1 MVRQI
6 ILTILL
12 LNAQICFA
20 NMASPITKGTS
31 SGSAFSS
38 RDIDILSETIHIKV
52 SPDFKTASFKV
63 DYRIQ
68 CKADGRQIPLLFLAQ
83 QYSGD
88 FKVRVDGQHVN
99 VQDVPAKYDFSQG
112 SPFFQFSQAF
122 PDRISHGEA
131 ATTTIHW
138 DEQSGSLYQLRD
150 LKYFETSLRKG
161 VHQIQVEY
169 IASTWVDRSA
179 WVKVYSLPY
188 ALMPAKYWNSFGTLT
203 IALDASGFSKVLQ
216 SNLGKPQRG
225 RMDAIAYW
233 SFDKLPLDYLQIS
246 YTPEISNALAKILI
260 QLTPDCLSLFLGL
273 LLMILH
279 LFWLIRRKRV
289 NPGQRMNRH
298 LLLGSIIVP
307 FLGILCYLY
316 SFELIDQLI
325 GPEAS
330 RFHGY
335 TFLVWVIY
343 PVLVLGYWLI
353 CNAFLLLFAKKG
365 EVKQ

>member
-6 ILTILL
+6 ILTLL
-12 LNAQICFA
+12 LLSAQICFA
-20 NMASPITKGTS
+20 NMASPVTKGTS
-31 SGSAFSS
+31 SGSVFSS
-38 RDIDILSETIHIKV
+38 RDIDILSETIHIKA
-52 SPDFKTASFKV
+52 SPDFKTAWFKV

-68 CKADGRQIPLLFLAQ
+68 CKADGQQIPLLFLAQ
-83 QYSGD
+83 QYCGD
-88 FKVRVDGQHVN
+88 FKVRVDGHEVN
-99 VQDVPAKYDFSQG
+99 VQDVPAKFDFSEG
-112 SPFFQFSQAF
+112 SPFFKFSRAF
-122 PDRISHGEA
+122 PDRISQGEA

-138 DEQSGSLYQLRD
+138 DEQVGSLYQLRD

-161 VHQIQVEY
+161 IHQIQVEY

-179 WVKVYSLPY
+179 WVKEYSLPY

-203 IALDASGFSKVLQ
+203 IELDASNLKVLQ

-225 RMDAIAYW
+225 KLDAIAYW
-233 SFDKLPLDYLQIS
+233 TFDELPLDYLRIS
-246 YTPEISNALAKILI
+246 YTPKIGALAKTLI
-260 QLTPDCLSLFLGL
+260 QLGPDCLGLFLGL

-279 LFWLIRRKRV
+279 FFWLIHYNSA
-289 NPGQRMNRH
+289 NPGTRMNRQ
-298 LLLGSIIVP
+298 LLLGSIFVP

-343 PVLVLGYWLI
+343 PVLGLSYWLI
-353 CNAFLLLFAKKG
+353 GKAFLLIFATKG
-365 EVKQ
+365 EIKE

>member
-6 ILTILL
+6 ILTLL
-12 LNAQICFA
+12 FLSAQVCFA

-38 RDIDILSETIHIKV
+38 RDIDILSENIHIKV
-52 SPDFKTASFKV
+52 NPDFKTASFKV

-83 QYSGD
+83 QYSGA
-88 FKVRVDGQHVN
+88 FKVRVDGHEVN
-99 VQDVPAKYDFSQG
+99 VQDVPAQYDFSEG
-112 SPFFQFSQAF
+112 SPFFQFSRSF
-122 PDRISHGEA
+122 PDRISQGEA

-138 DEQSGSLYQLRD
+138 SKQDRSLYQLRD
-150 LKYFETSLRKG
+150 LKYFETSLEEG

-169 IASTWVDRSA
+169 IASTWVDRSD

-203 IALDASGFSKVLQ
+203 ITLDASDFSKSLQ

-225 RMDAIAYW
+225 KMDAIAYW
-233 SFDKLPLDYLQIS
+233 SFDEIPLDFLQVS
-246 YTPEISNALAKILI
+246 YTPEISALAKTLI
-260 QLTPDCLSLFLGL
+260 QFGPECLGLFLGL

-279 LFWLIRRKRV
+279 FFWLIRYKKA
-289 NPGQRMNRH
+289 NPEKSMNKP
-298 LLLGSIIVP
+298 LLLGSIMVP
-307 FLGILCYLY
+307 FLGILSYLY

-325 GPEAS
+325 GQEAS

-335 TFLVWVIY
+335 TFLVWLIY

-353 CNAFLLLFAKKG
+353 GKAFLLLFANKNNANI
-365 EVKQ
+365 

>member
-1 MVRQI
+1 MVRQLN
-6 ILTILL
+6 LTLL
-12 LNAQICFA
+12 LLSSQLCFA

-52 SPDFKTASFKV
+52 NPDFKTASFKV
-63 DYRIQ
+63 DYHIQ
-68 CKADGRQIPLLFLAQ
+68 CKAGGQQIPLLFLAQ
-83 QYSGD
+83 QYRGD
-88 FKVRVDGQHVN
+88 FNVRVDGQKVI
-99 VQDVPAKYDFSQG
+99 VQDVPAQYDFSQG
-112 SPFFQFSQAF
+112 PPFFQFNRAF
-122 PDRISHGEA
+122 PDRISQGEA

-138 DEQSGSLYQLRD
+138 DEQTGSLYQLRD
-150 LKYFETSLRKG
+150 LKYFETSLREG

-169 IASTWVDRSA
+169 IASTWVNRSG

-188 ALMPAKYWNSFGTLT
+188 ALMPAKYWNSFGKLN
-203 IALDASGFSKVLQ
+203 IVLDASDFSKVLQ

-225 RMDAIAYW
+225 RMNDIAYW
-233 SFDKLPLDYLQIS
+233 SFDELPFDYLRVS
-246 YTPEISNALAKILI
+246 YTPEISALAKKII
-260 QLTPDCLSLFLGL
+260 QFGPECLGLFLGL

-279 LFWLIRRKRV
+279 FFWLIRYKKA
-289 NPGQRMNRH
+289 NPERSINMP
-298 LLLGSIIVP
+298 LLLGSIFVP
-307 FLGILCYLY
+307 FLGILGYLY

-353 CNAFLLLFAKKG
+353 GKAFLMLFANKNNANI
-365 EVKQ
+365 

>member
-6 ILTILL
+6 SLALL
-12 LNAQICFA
+12 LLSSQLCFA
-20 NMASPITKGTS
+20 SMASPITKGTS
-31 SGSAFSS
+31 SGSVFSS
-38 RDIDILSETIHIKV
+38 RDIDILSENINIKV
-52 SPDFKTASFKV
+52 NADFKTASFKV
-63 DYRIQ
+63 EYRIQ

-88 FKVRVDGQHVN
+88 FKVRVDGQQVN
-99 VQDVPAKYDFSQG
+99 VQDVPTKYDFSQG

-122 PDRISHGEA
+122 PDRISQGEA

-138 DEQSGSLYQLRD
+138 DEQVGSLYQLRD
-150 LKYFETSLRKG
+150 LKYFETSLPKG
-161 VHQIQVEY
+161 THQIQVEY

-188 ALMPAKYWNSFGTLT
+188 ALMPAKYWNSFGKLA
-203 IALDASGFSKVLQ
+203 IVLDASGFSKVLQ
-216 SNLGKPQRG
+216 CNLGKPQHG
-225 RMDAIAYW
+225 KMDAVAYW
-233 SFDKLPLDYLQIS
+233 SFDELPLDYLRVS
-246 YTPEISNALAKILI
+246 YTPEIGTLAKALI
-260 QLTPDCLSLFLGL
+260 QFGPDRLSLLLGL

-279 LFWLIRRKRV
+279 FFWMIRYKRA

-298 LLLGSIIVP
+298 LLLGSIVVP
-307 FLGILCYLY
+307 ILGILSYLY

-343 PVLVLGYWLI
+343 PVLILGYWLI
-353 CNAFLLLFAKKG
+353 GNVFLLLFANKG
-365 EVKQ
+365 N